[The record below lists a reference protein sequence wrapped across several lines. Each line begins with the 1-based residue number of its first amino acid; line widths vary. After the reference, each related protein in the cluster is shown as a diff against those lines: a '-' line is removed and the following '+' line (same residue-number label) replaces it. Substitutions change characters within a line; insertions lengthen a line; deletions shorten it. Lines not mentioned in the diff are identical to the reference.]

1 MLNEM
6 TLICL
11 LCLVIAHGFL
21 IKGCFKIN
29 DQIPTSTEAITSQFE
44 TTSNLLNELCDII
57 AELTPASQNTT
68 SQNTA
73 MGGSIG
79 EILSS
84 LLISKMTMSQEHGPQ
99 THQREILE
107 IDPTQ
112 NESQTENESHEL
124 GS

>member
-57 AELTPASQNTT
+57 AELTPASQTT
-68 SQNTA
+68 MQKSNI
-73 MGGSIG
+73 GGSIP
-79 EILSS
+79 EMLTT
-84 LLISKMTMSQEHGPQ
+84 LLMNNLAQSQKHGPTTQ
-99 THQREILE
+99 SEEWKNNEITDSPQE
-107 IDPTQ
+107 
-112 NESQTENESHEL
+112 
-124 GS
+124 

>member
-57 AELTPASQNTT
+57 AELTPANQNTT

-84 LLISKMTMSQEHGPQ
+84 LLISKMTMSQEHGTQ
-99 THQREILE
+99 THQREIHEIHPNPTTLE
-107 IDPTQ
+107 
-112 NESQTENESHEL
+112 TED
-124 GS
+124 